1 MNLQKVHHIAIIGSD
16 YEKSK
21 TFLCRYIG
29 FFCHRENYRPE
40 AMITKLT
47 LNLMEWNW
55 NFSL

>member
-1 MNLQKVHHIAIIGSD
+1 MNLQKVHHIAIIGSN

-21 TFLCRYIG
+21 HFYVDILGFLSSEKITDQ
-29 FFCHRENYRPE
+29 N